1 MEQIKNDMKS
11 NEDILN
17 EFGKKIIEDCI
28 DPALGNL
35 SSLRKKENPPI
46 LFKEYTELFKKLD
59 DNDFKILKKYLAES
73 LGGLTFNILRVFEEN
88 EQFKISYDNDG
99 NQINLL
105 EISEDLKAEP
115 IIENGWIQR
124 FSKEL
129 NNETA

>member
-17 EFGKKIIEDCI
+17 EFGKKIIEGCI

-35 SSLRKKENPPI
+35 LSLRKKENPPI

-99 NQINLL
+99 HQINLL

-129 NNETA
+129 NNETT